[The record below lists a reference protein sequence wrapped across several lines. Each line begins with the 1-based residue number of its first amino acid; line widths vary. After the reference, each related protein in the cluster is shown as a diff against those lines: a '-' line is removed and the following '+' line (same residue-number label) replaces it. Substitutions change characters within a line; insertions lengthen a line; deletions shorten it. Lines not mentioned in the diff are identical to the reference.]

1 MPVVR
6 QRARRSARLRAN
18 AHPRA
23 RAMDH
28 PPSTS
33 QAHPTPAS
41 DSGPR
46 LTVQWGKEDALTDIL
61 VDHITSHPADSRILF
76 YSEGKNMIP
85 ETDDQPSGKDKSDIY
100 GVLARLIFANHLK
113 YGNAYRQNPKKFCD
127 SVANHIVS
135 LKNRYKKLKTSL
147 TSTGAGV
154 LPGDGYANLLAKIN
168 SEWKWFSDLD
178 AIWHS
183 NPAFAAPTHSSRP
196 GVDHAGQMFSL
207 TQVPRS
213 RASASSKRLEGA
225 TQPQPQPPS
234 SSEDAPLP
242 PPRNDPPIDPRL
254 LQPAPQPP
262 PRNDPPIDPRLLQP
276 ASSLAPAS

>member
-1 MPVVR
+1 MPVIH
-6 QRARRSARLRAN
+6 QCARRSAQLRAN
-18 AHPRA
+18 VHPCV

-33 QAHPTPAS
+33 QAQPTPAS

-61 VDHITSHPADSRILF
+61 VDHITSHPTNSRILF

-85 ETDDQPSGKDKSDIY
+85 KTDDQPLGKDKSDLY

-113 YGNAYRQNPKKFCD
+113 YGNAYHQNPKKFCD
-127 SVANHIVS
+127 SVANHVM
-135 LKNRYKKLKTSL
+135 RYKKLKTSL

-178 AIWHS
+178 AIWYS
-183 NPAFAAPTHSSRP
+183 NPAFAVASHSLRP
-196 GVDHAGQMFSL
+196 GVNHTG
-207 TQVPRS
+207 
-213 RASASSKRLEGA
+213 
-225 TQPQPQPPS
+225 
-234 SSEDAPLP
+234 
-242 PPRNDPPIDPRL
+242 
-254 LQPAPQPP
+254 
-262 PRNDPPIDPRLLQP
+262 
-276 ASSLAPAS
+276 